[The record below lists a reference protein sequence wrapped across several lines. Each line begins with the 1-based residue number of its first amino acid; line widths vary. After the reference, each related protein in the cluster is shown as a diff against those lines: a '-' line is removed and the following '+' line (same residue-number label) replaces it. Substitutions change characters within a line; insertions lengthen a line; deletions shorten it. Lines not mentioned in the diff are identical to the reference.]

1 MTHRRENVELRYR
14 ALYVCY
20 ARREG
25 GRKRQKQTES
35 KSESKIGRE
44 REKAREREREGEKAH
59 ERQGENRCVRRMQM
73 SCMFEHGGVCDT
85 HISES
90 YYISVS
96 HTTYH
101 RSRKSDLK

>member
-44 REKAREREREGEKAH
+44 REKARERERERAKKRTKDRGRIGASEECKCLA
-59 ERQGENRCVRRMQM
+59 CLSM
-73 SCMFEHGGVCDT
+73 GGYVI
-85 HISES
+85 H
-90 YYISVS
+90 ISVS
-96 HTTYH
+96 HTTYQ
-101 RSRKSDLK
+101 